1 VRKHFLGGIYIVR
14 AERYG
19 LAEHWAAATTQ
30 ENAISAVVREL
41 GSGWT
46 LTLAEVRLATLVED
60 RLASS
65 QLSALKMRPNTV
77 RKL

>member
-1 VRKHFLGGIYIVR
+1 VRKHFIGGIYIVR
-14 AERYG
+14 AEKDG
-19 LAEHWAAATTQ
+19 LAEHWAAATLR
-30 ENAISAVVREL
+30 ENALGAVEQEL
-41 GSGWT
+41 GAGWT
-46 LTLAEVRLATLVED
+46 LILAED

>member
-14 AERYG
+14 AERDG

-30 ENAISAVVREL
+30 ENAIPAVGRKL

-46 LTLAEVRLATLVED
+46 LTLAED
-60 RLASS
+60 RLAST